1 MLKGGERS
9 MANVVIAASDRH
21 LASELKE
28 LMDNYHQSDLLVVCQ
43 SDAEVL
49 NLIKEQ
55 SIDLLFVD
63 INLPREMGLS
73 LVHKVKEITR
83 DLWIV
88 LMAEDEGLAATAYEI
103 GVSDFLLKP
112 MRRERVLKILERGLH

>member
-1 MLKGGERS
+1 

-21 LASELKE
+21 LANELTE
-28 LMDNYHQSDLLVVCQ
+28 LMDKYHHPDLLVVCQ

-49 NLIKEQ
+49 KFIKEK

-73 LVHKVKEITR
+73 LVHKAKAILR

-88 LMAEDEGLAATAYEI
+88 LMAEDEGLAVTAYEM

-112 MRRERVLKILERGLH
+112 MRKERVLKVLERGLH